1 MSEAHYTE
9 VYTQLILLDIAGAGR
24 HELIADAAAASA
36 RCLHEA
42 MAASDEP
49 PANWEAWLAGG
60 HMRKSV
66 RKASG
71 AVLAAAAALEG
82 SVRAGRAVA
91 LAPELIG
98 ALPSKIRRTQV
109 SGWSVEADPART
121 APDPEAPGLHVALE
135 QDLQMSTGKACAQ
148 AAHAAVMAV
157 EAGQWAPGTPIH
169 VHERALDDT
178 DTQGS
183 PRRSVVRDAGLTEVA
198 AGSLTCVAYPHR

>member
-1 MSEAHYTE
+1 MSEARFTE
-9 VYTQLILLDIAGAGR
+9 VFTQLILLDIAGADR

-36 RCLHEA
+36 GCLHEA

-66 RKASG
+66 RKASC
-71 AVLAAAAALEG
+71 AVLEAAAALEG

-109 SGWSVEADPART
+109 SGWSVGADPART
-121 APDPEAPGLHVALE
+121 APDAGAPGLHVVLE
-135 QDLQMSTGKACAQ
+135 QSLQMSTGKACAQ
-148 AAHAAVMAV
+148 AAHAAVMAA
-157 EAGQWAPGTPIH
+157 EAGQWAPGTPVH
-169 VHERALDDT
+169 VHERTLGEADT
-178 DTQGS
+178 EGT
-183 PRRSVVRDAGLTEVA
+183 PRRIAVRDAGLTEVA
-198 AGSLTCVAYPHR
+198 AGSLTCVAYPR